1 MKADKANHWGYNPQL
16 QPFANDLRHRMTK
29 AEIHL
34 WKYALRAS
42 GVKGYPFRRQ
52 RPALNY
58 IADFMCKNIN
68 LIIEVDGASH
78 DRPGAAER
86 DAIRQQRL
94 EEAGFRVIR
103 FTDDEVL
110 NKLESVVRK
119 IELVIEEIEKAG
131 GVVIPL
137 RKRGTSSRLTPSK
150 KAPPP

>member
-1 MKADKANHWGYNPQL
+1 M
-16 QPFANDLRHRMTK
+16 
-29 AEIHL
+29 
-34 WKYALRAS
+34 
-42 GVKGYPFRRQ
+42 
-52 RPALNY
+52 LNY
-58 IADFMCKNIN
+58 IADFMCKNLN

-78 DRPGAAER
+78 DLPGAAER

-110 NKLESVVRK
+110 NKMECVVRK
-119 IELVIEEIEKAG
+119 IESVIEEIEKEG

-150 KAPPP
+150 KAPRP